1 MIGAKLA
8 AANMSSL
15 STNFYPFFPLH
26 FRNYSCECGSDV
38 ANNFGK
44 MEHLNSIANA
54 GIFNT
59 PALSLQ
65 LFEAYLLSQALH
77 GKIGMHQHLGCV
89 GQISPLPTQL
99 YSQYTNMLLCQLGSS

>member
-1 MIGAKLA
+1 MY
-8 AANMSSL
+8 SV

-26 FRNYSCECGSDV
+26 FKNYNYECGSDV
-38 ANNFGK
+38 ANSFGK

-65 LFEAYLLSQALH
+65 LFEAYLLAQALH
-77 GKIGMHQHLGCV
+77 GKIGVHQHLGCV
-89 GQISPLPTQL
+89 GQIYALPTQL
-99 YSQYTNMLLCQLGSS
+99 YSQYTKRLLCQPESS